1 MIKTLLIILALS
13 SSPSDDSLV
22 FQSPQQIFEKASA
35 LESDENYEAALELYH
50 LISESDTSYIKA
62 QFKKMALYNATGHYD
77 KTIEIGLSLK
87 DKYTPLREN
96 IYIELGNAYSK
107 EEKYH
112 RALEIYQE
120 GSALFPYSHV
130 LLYNIG
136 LAYRNLE
143 DYKTALSYFKKSAR
157 INPYYMNNHVM
168 LGYISMLQG
177 HRSKAMMSY
186 LMSLAISPD
195 NNGIL
200 VFLESL
206 SSDAIRIEGSI
217 EKFESNELFQ
227 YYDDIIRSRAAQDP
241 RFVQEVDFNANII
254 KNTELLLQK
263 LEYRDNT
270 DDFWMNYYVPFYFN
284 LAKQNLEPHFLYY
297 TLYSTNNDEV
307 KKFINKNSDEKD
319 AWISL
324 ANEYLSSNRSTQHAT
339 VMGQKDEY
347 SFWYYNSN
355 ALSAIGNQIDDETRT
370 GPWMFFYESGQ
381 LNAIGKY
388 DDSGNKTGLWKY
400 YHENGRLSR
409 TEKYQEN
416 AIVEPARYYHEN
428 GALSII
434 AHYDGEILDGSLE
447 HYYACGA
454 LKEIIPLK
462 QGVKSG
468 SGQYL
473 FNTGQKMTDYLIQ
486 NDTLSGLYKKFF

>member
-1 MIKTLLIILALS
+1 MK
-13 SSPSDDSLV
+13 V
-22 FQSPQQIFEKASA
+22 FEVQCPGYSGGNIFDRPEK
-35 LESDENYEAALELYH
+35 
-50 LISESDTSYIKA
+50 
-62 QFKKMALYNATGHYD
+62 
-77 KTIEIGLSLK
+77 LK
-87 DKYTPLREN
+87 DEIKKGQ
-96 IYIELGNAYSK
+96 I
-107 EEKYH
+107 
-112 RALEIYQE
+112 LEY
-120 GSALFPYSHV
+120 
-130 LLYNIG
+130 
-136 LAYRNLE
+136 E

-270 DDFWMNYYVPFYFN
+270 DDFWMNYYVPFYFS
-284 LAKQNLEPHFLYY
+284 LAKQNLAPHFLYY

-462 QGVKSG
+462 QGIDHISLPVFKK
-468 SGQYL
+468 L
-473 FNTGQKMTDYLIQ
+473 FIQ
-486 NDTLSGLYKKFF
+486 SA